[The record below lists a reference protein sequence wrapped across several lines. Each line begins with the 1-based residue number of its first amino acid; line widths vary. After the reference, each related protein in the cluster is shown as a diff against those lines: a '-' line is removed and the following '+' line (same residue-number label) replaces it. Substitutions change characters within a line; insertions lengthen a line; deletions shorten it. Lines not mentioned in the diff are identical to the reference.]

1 MLLLVTASGAG
12 LIGSVMLSQ
21 ATQTS
26 AQALPDFTL
35 SSTPV
40 TQNMFQGSLTTL
52 RIDLFSL
59 NGFAGSVNLQ
69 ASFSPNVWNS
79 SIDLNPSTISLFTG
93 AGSSRLTITTGGNT
107 TVGRYTLTVTGTS
120 GKILHV
126 VAVPVTIG
134 PAPPPDFGLS
144 ASPLLLTV
152 AQGSSAFST
161 LLVNSTSGF
170 AGTVTF
176 TATVG
181 SKT

>member
-69 ASFSPNVWNS
+69 A
-79 SIDLNPSTISLFTG
+79 
-93 AGSSRLTITTGGNT
+93 
-107 TVGRYTLTVTGTS
+107 
-120 GKILHV
+120 
-126 VAVPVTIG
+126 
-134 PAPPPDFGLS
+134 GLS
-144 ASPLLLTV
+144 PQCLELIHRPQPFHYLSLHRLRLL
-152 AQGSSAFST
+152 
-161 LLVNSTSGF
+161 
-170 AGTVTF
+170 
-176 TATVG
+176 
-181 SKT
+181 KTDDYYRGEHDR